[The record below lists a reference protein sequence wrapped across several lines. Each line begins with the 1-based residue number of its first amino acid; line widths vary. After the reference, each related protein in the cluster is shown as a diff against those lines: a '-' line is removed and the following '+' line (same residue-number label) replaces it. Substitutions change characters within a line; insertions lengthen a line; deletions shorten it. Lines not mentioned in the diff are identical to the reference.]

1 MVVEVPPPGAGVT
14 TVTCEVPAAATSTL
28 EMAAWSSVPLTKV
41 VPRAAPFH
49 CTTDDGM
56 KLPPLTASVKGAV
69 PAVALLGER
78 EPTVGAGLLTVSG
91 RTASRPMLFPPSSTN
106 QRLPSGPAAMPK
118 RGLLVAVRG
127 NSSIWPPGVIRPTS
141 FPVVSVNQRLPSGP
155 TVMPRGPPLR
165 VGIGNSVMTPRG
177 VIRPILFPPSSV
189 NQRLPSG
196 PAVMDLGTLLAVGM
210 RNSSTSPVGVIRP
223 ILFPPSSVNQRA
235 PSGPAVMPSGPL
247 SMESENSVTSPAV
260 VILPI
265 LPALFSV
272 NQRAPSGPDVIVA
285 GPPKLVR
292 TGNSVITPER
302 VIRPMLLPKSSVN
315 QRLPSAP
322 TVMLRGLLAAVGIG
336 NSSIFTVTAPTG
348 EASKAI
354 STKASAAPV
363 LIEAAP
369 FGNKPRRGIVAR
381 RVPSGIVHTIKRLCV
396 RDPDISAFRL
406 P

>member
-141 FPVVSVNQRLPSGP
+141 FPVVSVNQRLP
-155 TVMPRGPPLR
+155 
-165 VGIGNSVMTPRG
+165 
-177 VIRPILFPPSSV
+177 
-189 NQRLPSG
+189 
-196 PAVMDLGTLLAVGM
+196 A
-210 RNSSTSPVGVIRP
+210 
-223 ILFPPSSVNQRA
+223 
-235 PSGPAVMPSGPL
+235 GPAVMPAGPL

>member
-155 TVMPRGPPLR
+155 TVIPRGPPLR
-165 VGIGNSVMTPRG
+165 VGIGNSVMTPR
-177 VIRPILFPPSSV
+177 V
-189 NQRLPSG
+189 
-196 PAVMDLGTLLAVGM
+196 
-210 RNSSTSPVGVIRP
+210 VIRP

-302 VIRPMLLPKSSVN
+302 VIRPMLLPKISVN

-396 RDPDISAFRL
+396 RDPELSAFRL

>member
-155 TVMPRGPPLR
+155 TVIPRGPPLR
-165 VGIGNSVMTPRG
+165 VGIGNSVMTPGG
-177 VIRPILFPPSSV
+177 VIRPILFPPSCV
-189 NQRLPSG
+189 NQRLPAG
-196 PAVMDLGTLLAVGM
+196 PAVMVLGQLLAVRMG
-210 RNSSTSPVGVIRP
+210 NSSNLTAGVIPP
-223 ILFPPSSVNQRA
+223 ISFPPSSTN
-235 PSGPAVMPSGPL
+235 P
-247 SMESENSVTSPAV
+247 
-260 VILPI
+260 
-265 LPALFSV
+265 
-272 NQRAPSGPDVIVA
+272 
-285 GPPKLVR
+285 
-292 TGNSVITPER
+292 
-302 VIRPMLLPKSSVN
+302 
-315 QRLPSAP
+315 
-322 TVMLRGLLAAVGIG
+322 
-336 NSSIFTVTAPTG
+336 
-348 EASKAI
+348 
-354 STKASAAPV
+354 SAAPV
-363 LIEAAP
+363 LIAVAP
-369 FGNKPRRGIVAR
+369 VAQTPRRGEVA
-381 RVPSGIVHTIKRLCV
+381 G
-396 RDPDISAFRL
+396 SA
-406 P
+406 PAGGK

>member
-14 TVTCEVPAAATSTL
+14 TVTSEVPAAATSRL
-28 EMAAWSSVPLTKV
+28 EMAAWSSAPLTKV

-78 EPTVGAGLLTVSG
+78 EPTVGAGLLAVSG

-106 QRLPSGPAAMPK
+106 QRLPSGPAAI
-118 RGLLVAVRG
+118 A
-127 NSSIWPPGVIRPTS
+127 
-141 FPVVSVNQRLPSGP
+141 
-155 TVMPRGPPLR
+155 
-165 VGIGNSVMTPRG
+165 
-177 VIRPILFPPSSV
+177 
-189 NQRLPSG
+189 
-196 PAVMDLGTLLAVGM
+196 LGTLLAVGM
-210 RNSSTSPVGVIRP
+210 ENSVTAPVGVIRP

-285 GPPKLVR
+285 GPPKVVR
-292 TGNSVITPER
+292 AGNSASTPGR
-302 VIRPMLLPKSSVN
+302 VVRPVVVPKSSVN

-348 EASKAI
+348 EASKAT

-363 LIEAAP
+363 LIEEAP

>member
-14 TVTCEVPAAATSTL
+14 TVTCEVPAAAAARL
-28 EMAAWSSVPLTKV
+28 EMAAWRSVPLTKV

-49 CTTDDGM
+49 CTTDGGM

-91 RTASRPMLFPPSSTN
+91 RTASRPMLCPPSSTN

-155 TVMPRGPPLR
+155 TVIPRGPPLR

-210 RNSSTSPVGVIRP
+210 RNSSILPAGVIRAV
-223 ILFPPSSVNQRA
+223 LFPPSSVNQRS
-235 PSGPAVMPSGPL
+235 PSRPAAVARGPQLAVG
-247 SMESENSVTSPAV
+247 V
-260 VILPI
+260 
-265 LPALFSV
+265 
-272 NQRAPSGPDVIVA
+272 G
-285 GPPKLVR
+285 
-292 TGNSVITPER
+292 
-302 VIRPMLLPKSSVN
+302 
-315 QRLPSAP
+315 PSAP

>member
-155 TVMPRGPPLR
+155 TVIPRGPPLR

-189 NQRLPSG
+189 NQRL
-196 PAVMDLGTLLAVGM
+196 
-210 RNSSTSPVGVIRP
+210 
-223 ILFPPSSVNQRA
+223 
-235 PSGPAVMPSGPL
+235 
-247 SMESENSVTSPAV
+247 
-260 VILPI
+260 
-265 LPALFSV
+265 
-272 NQRAPSGPDVIVA
+272 PSGPDVIVA

>member
-155 TVMPRGPPLR
+155 TVIPRGPPLR

-177 VIRPILFPPSSV
+177 VIRPILFP
-189 NQRLPSG
+189 
-196 PAVMDLGTLLAVGM
+196 
-210 RNSSTSPVGVIRP
+210 TS
-223 ILFPPSSVNQRA
+223 
-235 PSGPAVMPSGPL
+235 
-247 SMESENSVTSPAV
+247 
-260 VILPI
+260 
-265 LPALFSV
+265 SV

-348 EASKAI
+348 EASKAT

-363 LIEAAP
+363 LIEEAP